1 MKIRLLI
8 LALLLATVCL
18 GNTITINQ
26 TYSYYTEITPFNGI
40 NNASSITMSGNV
52 VLNSDTSLVRI
63 LLIDNV
69 GEEYLLFES
78 YSMIVDTNAY
88 SFSNYTDETKYLHN
102 IKPQSLRVYTEDASV
117 YLQSIYV
124 NTNTS
129 TSTLEQTENL
139 RYNYYKSMN
148 QLKIAKLNSQI
159 SKRRMRWT
167 AGETDWG
174 NLYFK
179 DKKNELG
186 GEIDYNSYGFE
197 YQIDG
202 SFAFPQD
209 WVTPLLRTD
218 PYVVSE
224 FDVRNLHN
232 ALDPLSPYYNPPDK
246 INGHNVLDTLSPY
259 YNPNSTH
266 GWLTPTKDQLYEE
279 HPNTPY
285 PCGSCWA
292 FAAVAVVEGITNL
305 YFNRHIDF
313 NLSEQ
318 QIVSFTPKR
327 PRYVKI
333 NDSTYIQEGWY
344 NTCQYGGYEKNAL
357 EYIANQGIVKENCI
371 PYMAAD
377 TDSSNYNLSACSEFV
392 FVHDVQSVS
401 AQSNALKKALVQ
413 YGPLTGSIFNGS
425 NGHAMALVGWQ
436 DYSDGTID
444 WIYKDSNPSGLSGLR
459 KINSSSA
466 TTLGS
471 SSRASFAS
479 CLSYTDL
486 DRVCVDMD
494 GDGYYN
500 WGIGT
505 KPETCPV
512 CAPDTPDGNDA
523 DPTIGPV
530 DDYGQPIFPFTPL
543 SITDTEVT
551 TSQTWSNNRTICG
564 DLIIKNNATLTLTGT
579 ILMQAS
585 HRIYVKSGSKLI
597 INGGKTSLAGI
608 TVESGGTLILNG
620 NGTIE
625 IYNPADVT
633 INVGGLFYHNFGKIN
648 VVNPFMPN

>member
-8 LALLLATVCL
+8 LALFLATVCL

-26 TYSYYTEITPFNGI
+26 TWSYYTEITPFNGI

-63 LLIDNV
+63 VMIDNV
-69 GEEYLLFES
+69 GEEYMLFES
-78 YSMIVDTNAY
+78 YSMIVDTNTY

-102 IKPQSLRVYTEDASV
+102 IKPQSLRIYAEDASV
-117 YLQSIYV
+117 HIQSIYV
-124 NTNTS
+124 NTNVR
-129 TSTLEQTENL
+129 TSTLEQTESL

-148 QLKIAKLNSQI
+148 QQKIAKLNSQI

-179 DKKNELG
+179 DKKIELG
-186 GEIDYNSYGFE
+186 GAIDYNSYGFE
-197 YQIDG
+197 YQSAG

-209 WVTPLLRTD
+209 WTTPLLKTD

-224 FDVRNLHN
+224 YDVRNLHN
-232 ALDPLSPYYNPPDK
+232 ALDPQSPYYNPPDK
-246 INGHNVLDTLSPY
+246 INGHNVLDTLSQF

-279 HPNTPY
+279 HPNTSY
-285 PCGSCWA
+285 ACGSCWA
-292 FAAVAVVEGITNL
+292 FAAVAVVEGVTNL
-305 YFNRHIDF
+305 YFNKHIDF

-318 QIVSFTPKR
+318 QIISFTTPK
-327 PRYVKI
+327 
-333 NDSTYIQEGWY
+333 DSAFDENGNFKGLK
-344 NTCQYGGYEKNAL
+344 NTCKIGGYPENAL
-357 EYIANQGIVKENCI
+357 QYIANHGIVEESCI

-377 TDSSNYNLSACSEFV
+377 IDSSTYNLSACSEFV
-392 FVHDVQSVS
+392 FVQDIHSVS
-401 AQSNALKKALVQ
+401 TQRNVLKKALVQ
-413 YGPLTGSIFNGS
+413 YGPLTGSIS
-425 NGHAMALVGWQ
+425 NRQSGHAMALVGWQ
-436 DYSDGTID
+436 DYNDGTID
-444 WIYKDSNPSGLSGLR
+444 WIFKDSNPWGKSGLR
-459 KINSSSA
+459 KVSSS
-466 TTLGS
+466 GS
-471 SSRASFAS
+471 TFLYRSYRASFSS
-479 CLSYTDL
+479 CLTYTDI

-505 KPETCPV
+505 KPATCPD

-523 DPTIGPV
+523 DPSIGPV
-530 DDYGQPIFPFTPL
+530 NEYGQPILPFTPL
-543 SITDTEVT
+543 TIPDTEVT

-579 ILMQAS
+579 ISMQAS

-608 TVESGGTLILNG
+608 TIESGGTLTLNG

-625 IYNPADVT
+625 IYNPSDVT
-633 INVGGLFYHNFGKIN
+633 INVGGVFNHNFGEIN

>member
-1 MKIRLLI
+1 M
-8 LALLLATVCL
+8 ATVCFAK
-18 GNTITINQ
+18 TINVNQ
-26 TYSYYTEITPFNGI
+26 TYNHYVELTPFSSVS
-40 NNASSITMSGNV
+40 NASSVTITGSV
-52 VLNSDTSLVRI
+52 SLNSDTSLVRI

-69 GEEYLLFES
+69 GEEYMLFES
-78 YSMIVDTNAY
+78 YSMIVDTNVY

-102 IKPQSLRVYTEDASV
+102 IKPQSLRIYAEDASI

-129 TSTLEQTENL
+129 TTTLEQAENL
-139 RYNYYKSMN
+139 RYNYYASMN
-148 QLKIAKLNSQI
+148 QQKIAKLNSQI
-159 SKRRMRWT
+159 SKRGMRWT

-174 NLYFK
+174 NLYFR
-179 DKKNELG
+179 DKKIELG
-186 GEIDYNSYGFE
+186 GGIDYNSYGFE
-197 YQIDG
+197 YQTDG
-202 SFAFPQD
+202 AFSFPQE
-209 WVTPLLRTD
+209 WENPLLKTD
-218 PYVVSE
+218 PYVVFE
-224 FDVRNLHN
+224 YDVRNLHN
-232 ALDPLSPYYNPPDK
+232 ALDPQSPYYNPPDK
-246 INGHNVLDTLSPY
+246 INGHNALDTLSPY

-266 GWLTPTKDQLYEE
+266 GWLTPTKDQLFEE

-285 PCGSCWA
+285 ACGSCWA

-318 QIVSFTPKR
+318 QIVSFTPKYTLITFN
-327 PRYVKI
+327 PL
-333 NDSTYIQEGWY
+333 TYHTG
-344 NTCQYGGYEKNAL
+344 NTCESGGQPSDAL
-357 EYIANQGIVKENCI
+357 EYIANNGIVEESCI

-377 TDSSNYNLSACSEFV
+377 IDSSNYNLSMCTEYVSIQ
-392 FVHDVQSVS
+392 DIQSVS
-401 AQSNALKKALVQ
+401 SECDSLKKALVRF
-413 YGPLTGSIFNGS
+413 GPITGTIFNGS

-436 DYSDGTID
+436 EYSDGTTD
-444 WIYKDSNPSGLSGLR
+444 WIYKDSNPWGLSGLR
-459 KINSSSA
+459 KINSSSS
-466 TTLGS
+466 TIMGS
-471 SSRASFAS
+471 SYRASFAS
-479 CLSYTDL
+479 CLSYSDL

-505 KPETCPV
+505 KPATCPN

-530 DDYGQPIFPFTPL
+530 NEYGQPILPFTPL
-543 SITDTEVT
+543 TISDTEVT

-625 IYNPADVT
+625 IYNPADVI
-633 INVGGLFYHNFGKIN
+633 INVGGLFYHNYGKIN

>member
-1 MKIRLLI
+1 
-8 LALLLATVCL
+8 
-18 GNTITINQ
+18 
-26 TYSYYTEITPFNGI
+26 
-40 NNASSITMSGNV
+40 
-52 VLNSDTSLVRI
+52 
-63 LLIDNV
+63 
-69 GEEYLLFES
+69 
-78 YSMIVDTNAY
+78 
-88 SFSNYTDETKYLHN
+88 
-102 IKPQSLRVYTEDASV
+102 
-117 YLQSIYV
+117 
-124 NTNTS
+124 
-129 TSTLEQTENL
+129 
-139 RYNYYKSMN
+139 
-148 QLKIAKLNSQI
+148 
-159 SKRRMRWT
+159 
-167 AGETDWG
+167 
-174 NLYFK
+174 
-179 DKKNELG
+179 
-186 GEIDYNSYGFE
+186 
-197 YQIDG
+197 
-202 SFAFPQD
+202 
-209 WVTPLLRTD
+209 
-218 PYVVSE
+218 
-224 FDVRNLHN
+224 
-232 ALDPLSPYYNPPDK
+232 
-246 INGHNVLDTLSPY
+246 
-259 YNPNSTH
+259 
-266 GWLTPTKDQLYEE
+266 
-279 HPNTPY
+279 
-285 PCGSCWA
+285 
-292 FAAVAVVEGITNL
+292 
-305 YFNRHIDF
+305 
-313 NLSEQ
+313 
-318 QIVSFTPKR
+318 
-327 PRYVKI
+327 
-333 NDSTYIQEGWY
+333 
-344 NTCQYGGYEKNAL
+344 
-357 EYIANQGIVKENCI
+357 
-371 PYMAAD
+371 MAAD